1 MSFTK
6 IVATIGPVSNNTP
19 VVKKLLGAGMSVA
32 RLNAS
37 HSDLDWHAATI
48 DMIRRVSP
56 ETCFLMDIPGKKIR
70 TMHLNHEPTF
80 EVGDELI
87 LTTNLDHDGREKVPV
102 SFPDLH
108 SCLSVGNVI
117 MADDGTLCFRVT
129 KIEGQDIYCR
139 ADTAGTLKSRKG
151 INVPMVD
158 LGMELVTAA
167 DHKMIQFART
177 YAIDYIGLSF
187 VESRLHIEAIRE
199 ICGSDGP
206 SIVAKIENSAGLLNQ
221 EEIIDAAD
229 AIMIDRGDLSV
240 ETRFD
245 TVAIEQKRILNCAQR
260 YATPV
265 IVATEMLHSMITSPF
280 PTKAEVA
287 DITNAVLDGASAI
300 MLSGETAVGA
310 YPVEA
315 VDVMRSI
322 ADSSETYEQE
332 NAIHRR
338 ISRLENKSIPAAMS
352 GAVNAVMSNL
362 DVSKIVVI
370 TKSGFAARVVAS
382 ARPNCPIIAM
392 TNDPNMARR
401 FNLYRGTK
409 GVYADIPFEKVSA
422 NHIMAFLHHAWQIGE
437 LSETDIILAVAVA
450 YPNSG
455 NRMNLIQTHLV
466 QDLIETLQW
475 SREN

>member
-6 IVATIGPVSNNTP
+6 IVATIGPVSNNAP
-19 VVKKLLGAGMSVA
+19 LVQKLLGAGMSVA

-37 HSDLDWHAATI
+37 HSDLEWHAATI
-48 DMIRRVSP
+48 EMIRRIAP
-56 ETCFLMDIPGKKIR
+56 ETCVLLDIPGKKIR
-70 TMHLNHEPTF
+70 TMHLNNEPTF
-80 EVGDELI
+80 EIGDKLI
-87 LTTNLDHDGREKVPV
+87 FTTNLDHDGQEKVPV

-117 MADDGTLCFRVT
+117 MADDGTLCFEVT
-129 KIEGQDIYCR
+129 KIEGQDIHCR
-139 ADTAGTLKSRKG
+139 AHTAGTLKSRKG

-158 LGMELVTAA
+158 LGIELVTAA
-167 DHKMIQFART
+167 DHEMVQFART

-199 ICGSDGP
+199 ICGADGP
-206 SIVAKIENSAGLLNQ
+206 SIVAKIENNAGLLNQ
-221 EEIIDAAD
+221 EEIIEAAD
-229 AIMIDRGDLSV
+229 AVMIDRGDLSV

-245 TVAIEQKRILNCAQR
+245 TIAIAQKRILNCAQS
-260 YATPV
+260 YSTPV

-310 YPVEA
+310 YPAGA

-322 ADSSETYEQE
+322 ASSSEKYEQE
-332 NAIHRR
+332 LAIHARV
-338 ISRLENKSIPAAMS
+338 SHPENKNIPQAMS
-352 GAVNAVMSNL
+352 DAVNAVISNL

-392 TNDPNMARR
+392 TNNPNMARR

-422 NHIMAFLHHAWQIGE
+422 NHIMAFIYHAWKIGE
-437 LSETDIILAVAVA
+437 LSETDVILAVAVA

-466 QDLIETLQW
+466 QDLIEALKW
-475 SREN
+475 SRKT